1 MAKSILFRKRIE
13 RKYTSNNDLPRV
25 KRIEEIIKIW
35 YRLPGHY
42 HGSENYSVFAPRLEI
57 INYYMEELRKY
68 GWEFIAEEDNVEKS
82 NGKKVEEKYIFRNG
96 TYELQISFPVET
108 TVNFEGV
115 VYEKSYYIIVFPIN
129 R

>member
-1 MAKSILFRKRIE
+1 MKKSLKF
-13 RKYTSNNDLPRV
+13 
-25 KRIEEIIKIW
+25 W

-82 NGKKVEEKYIFRNG
+82 NGKKWKKNIYSECSFSEYFANG
-96 TYELQISFPVET
+96 TYELQLSFPVET

-115 VYEKSYYIIVFPIN
+115 VYEKSYYIMVFPID